1 MKFTRT
7 QVQILLATRKRCDS
21 LDDVEDLRQKIEN
34 KGTTIAVCKMILME
48 TVRYYG
54 RWKKNPRGSLVKLST
69 GRKPTSKEDS
79 AYPELDIDA
88 SWSIDIQEMMK
99 RPIGEVMNTIAGG
112 YEDQSSAYKSAFES
126 LSYLIRHLM
135 ERHFE
140 EEERREAE
148 ENAVEDE
155 NEEVNVEEENVEEGE
170 ENNMEGGGSPGITNV
185 RGKRAVST
193 GKRTSNAQG
202 RTKSRRLSTLQRTS
216 NAQEPTQSTEFITDA
231 DGVKRPASKSI
242 PRKRKMRRIT
252 EDYDDDA
259 EADGAED
266 DGAEDDDGVE
276 ADGAEADVTDV
287 EDDGTARTLFR

>member
-1 MKFTRT
+1 
-7 QVQILLATRKRCDS
+7 
-21 LDDVEDLRQKIEN
+21 
-34 KGTTIAVCKMILME
+34 MILME

-155 NEEVNVEEENVEEGE
+155 NEEENVEEENVEEENVEEGE

-266 DGAEDDDGVE
+266 DDGVE

>member
-1 MKFTRT
+1 MWYVLSFYLSPFQSLKSNRRT

-155 NEEVNVEEENVEEGE
+155 NEEENVEEENVEEGE
-170 ENNMEGGGSPGITNV
+170 ENNMEGSGSPATTNV
-185 RGKRAVST
+185 SAKRPLSEGT
-193 GKRTSNAQG
+193 RTRNRQG
-202 RTKSRRLSTLQRTS
+202 STKSMKFVTD
-216 NAQEPTQSTEFITDA
+216 ADADAAFITYA
-231 DGVKRPASKSI
+231 DGVKRPAAKSLSKSQ
-242 PRKRKMRRIT
+242 PRKSKRIRKV
-252 EDYDDDA
+252 
-259 EADGAED
+259 DGMPAKE
-266 DGAEDDDGVE
+266 
-276 ADGAEADVTDV
+276 
-287 EDDGTARTLFR
+287 LFK